1 MPTDLEPVEEAYTR
15 WATDPTP
22 DNMSLVVS
30 ALNPT
35 LNSEVQRYKGP
46 KPILKTQAK
55 KLAIKAVKSYDPAS
69 PARLRSWV
77 VTNLQPLNRYG
88 RSISSPMHASEL
100 AVRQAA
106 EMETTRKRLVDELGD
121 NPTDEQL
128 ADEVGIS
135 VIRVRRLRE
144 LVRPVASEQAFA
156 SEEGGEVYD
165 VAVKEMGTD
174 PTLRTAQ
181 EMVHASLDDRDKRIM
196 ELKTGFGG
204 KQPVDNM
211 TIAKRLGVS
220 PAFVSQRSAKISQMI
235 LDTMGRV

>member
-1 MPTDLEPVEEAYTR
+1 METDFEPVEDAYTR
-15 WATDPTP
+15 WAEDPSP
-22 DNMSLVVS
+22 DNMSKIVAS
-30 ALNPT
+30 LNPT
-35 LNSEVQRYKGP
+35 LNAEVQRYKGP
-46 KPILKTQAK
+46 KPILKTRAK
-55 KLAIKAVKSYDPAS
+55 SLAVKAVKSYDPAS

-88 RSISSPMHASEL
+88 KSISNPMHASEL
-100 AVRQAA
+100 ARRQGA
-106 EMETTRKRLVDELGD
+106 EVEATRLRLVDELGD

-135 VIRVRRLRE
+135 VSRIRKLRH

-156 SEEGGEVYD
+156 SEDGGEVYD

-174 PTLRTAQ
+174 PSLRSAQ
-181 EMVHASLDDRDKRIM
+181 EIVFASLDDRDKKIM
-196 ELKTGFGG
+196 ELKTGSKGG
-204 KQPVDNM
+204 QPVDNM

-220 PAFVSQRSAKISQMI
+220 PAFVSQRSAKISKML